1 MQFEDL
7 VNKVV
12 SPTGID
18 FGDGIDLRFGDGTT
32 AYRDIIDQ
40 ELLSDTLKNPIFT
53 PWKDD
58 KPKVEVIKCKN
69 CEKKDK
75 EIEELK
81 QKLNLALEMAQNNY
95 EKYCNLLKGE

>member
-7 VNKVV
+7 VNKIV
-12 SPTGID
+12 SPTSVD
-18 FGDGIDLRFGDGTT
+18 FGDGIPV
-32 AYRDIIDQ
+32 YKDIIDR
-40 ELLSDTLKNPIFT
+40 EHLNDTFKNPLFT
-53 PWKDD
+53 PCKED
-58 KPKVEVIKCKN
+58 KPEVEVIKCKN

-81 QKLNLALEMAQNNY
+81 QKLNLALEMAQINY

>member
-7 VNKVV
+7 VDKVISKDHV
-12 SPTGID
+12 DRQYFS
-18 FGDGIDLRFGDGTT
+18 DLVTNLPFVPCKVG
-32 AYRDIIDQ
+32 
-40 ELLSDTLKNPIFT
+40 ES
-53 PWKDD
+53 
-58 KPKVEVIKCKN
+58 KVEVIKCKN

-81 QKLNLALEMAQNNY
+81 QKLNLALEMAQINY